1 MNELAPVALFV
12 YNRPGHARRALES
25 LLACPEAA
33 ATDVIVFSDGPRGDA
48 DEAMVQETRAQVMGV
63 KGFRSLTLRARQENA
78 GLADSIVAGVSSIMA
93 EYGRGIILEDDLIL
107 SPYFLSYMNDAL
119 RLYADEEKV
128 MHVAGH
134 MFPIKPNW
142 LPPTF
147 FMRQSSCWGWAT
159 WARAWKHFS
168 RDSEAF
174 VRDFGPDDIRRF
186 NLDGAVDYWSQILA
200 NQRGA
205 IKTWA
210 VFWYASVFRAK
221 GLCLHPAETLV
232 LNGGFDGTGQNCG
245 VMDMGPQALA
255 ERPLEVKKTPLVE
268 NPKAMKRLRAW
279 LLEQRKPP
287 RPSIF
292 RRGWRKALRVLPKIT
307 PALASAPPQQ
317 VVEPQEP
324 SFHTWRQGEGT
335 IIFPEATI
343 RGARNDLSA
352 IILGAHVYC
361 RGDIFIFEEGKI
373 EIGDWCYIGDGA
385 RIWAADSIKIGS
397 RVLISH
403 SVNIFDS
410 DTHPIDDCKAR
421 HEQFVDI
428 ATVGRHWH
436 EKIARAPVEIGDDVL
451 ICAHAIILK
460 GVTIGDGA
468 VVGAGAVVTRDVP
481 PFTLVAGNP
490 AKVIR
495 SLNNNGDRQ

>member
-1 MNELAPVALFV
+1 MKGLAPVALFA

-33 ATDVIVFSDGPRGDA
+33 ATDVIVFSDGPRGEA
-48 DEAMVQETRAQVMGV
+48 DEDAVRETRAQVMGV

-78 GLADSIVAGVSSIMA
+78 GLADAIVAGVSSIMA

-119 RLYADEEKV
+119 RLYADEDRV

-134 MFPIKPNW
+134 MFPIKRSW

-174 VRDFGPDDIRRF
+174 VRDFSADDIRRF
-186 NLDGAVDYWSQILA
+186 NLDGAVDYWSQLLA
-200 NQRGA
+200 NRQGT

-210 VFWYASVFRAK
+210 VYWYASVFRAK

-245 VMDMGPQALA
+245 VQEMGAQSLA
-255 ERPLEVKKTPLVE
+255 ARPVEVKKAALVE
-268 NPKAMKRLRAW
+268 NPRAMKRLRAC
-279 LLEQRKPP
+279 LLEQGKPP
-287 RPSIF
+287 RLSIF
-292 RRGWRKALRVLPKIT
+292 RRGWRNIVRT
-307 PALASAPPQQ
+307 LAKKNSRAPGTVEQKGEEPPQRPWQ
-317 VVEPQEP
+317 
-324 SFHTWRQGEGT
+324 QGEGT
-335 IIFPEATI
+335 VIFPEASL
-343 RGARNDLSA
+343 RSMRKDPSA
-352 IILGAHVYC
+352 IILGSNVYC
-361 RGDIFIFEEGKI
+361 RGCLFVFEEGQI
-373 EIGDWCYIGDGA
+373 EIGDWCYIGEGTN
-385 RIWAADSIKIGS
+385 IWAGESIRIGN

-403 SVNIFDS
+403 NVNIFDS

-421 HEQFVDI
+421 HEQFVNI
-428 ATVGRHWH
+428 VTNGRHWH
-436 EKIARAPVEIGDDVL
+436 EKIAHAPVKIGDDAL

-460 GVTIGDGA
+460 GVNIGEGA

-490 AKVIR
+490 AKIVR
-495 SLNNNGDRQ
+495 TLEHYGDKQ